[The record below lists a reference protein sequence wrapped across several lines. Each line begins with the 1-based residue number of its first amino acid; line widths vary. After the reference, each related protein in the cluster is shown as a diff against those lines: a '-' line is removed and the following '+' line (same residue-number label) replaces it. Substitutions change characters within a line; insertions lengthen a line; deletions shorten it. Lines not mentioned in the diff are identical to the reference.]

1 MQELFETV
9 GEFTPKKLII
19 DPTYPQQIGSGVFA
33 DQEEPTVIKRGQL
46 LAQDE
51 TGKLVLA
58 SAENKENLSICL
70 IDTVVTNET
79 VVEVLLAGAV
89 GANGVIVGEGEDV
102 YDYKDSLRSCNI
114 YIKNTVGG
122 M

>member
-9 GEFTPKKLII
+9 GEFTPNKLII

-46 LAQDE
+46 LAKDE
-51 TGKLVLA
+51 TGKLILA

>member
-9 GEFTPKKLII
+9 GEFTPNKLII

-46 LAQDE
+46 LAKDE
-51 TGKLVLA
+51 TGKLILA

-102 YDYKDSLRSCNI
+102 YDYKDSLRS
-114 YIKNTVGG
+114 
-122 M
+122 

>member
-9 GEFTPKKLII
+9 GEFKPNKLII

-46 LAQDE
+46 LAKDE
-51 TGKLVLA
+51 TGKLILA

-114 YIKNTVGG
+114 YLKNTVGG

>member
-1 MQELFETV
+1 MQDLFETV
-9 GEFTPKKLII
+9 GEFTPNKLIV

-33 DQEEPTVIKRGQL
+33 DQEEPMVIKRGQL
-46 LAQDE
+46 LAKDE

-114 YIKNTVGG
+114 YLKNTLGG

>member
-9 GEFTPKKLII
+9 GEFTPNKLII

-33 DQEEPTVIKRGQL
+33 DQEEPAVIKRGQL
-46 LAQDE
+46 LAKDE

-89 GANGVIVGEGEDV
+89 GANGVIVGESEDV

-114 YIKNTVGG
+114 YLKNTVGG

>member
-1 MQELFETV
+1 MKELFETV
-9 GEFTPKKLII
+9 GESKPNKLII

-46 LAQDE
+46 LAKDE
-51 TGKLVLA
+51 TGKLILA

-114 YIKNTVGG
+114 YLKNTVGG

>member
-1 MQELFETV
+1 MQDLFETV
-9 GEFTPKKLII
+9 GEFTPNKLII

-46 LAQDE
+46 LAKDE
-51 TGKLVLA
+51 TGKLILA